1 MNFIHNDMKT
11 GVLIYEKTCFFVEK
25 YVLEDENRANKKK
38 NNVSL
43 M

>member
-11 GVLIYEKTCFFVEK
+11 GVLLDEKTCFFVEK
-25 YVLEDENRANKKK
+25 YVLKDENRAKK
-38 NNVSL
+38 NEKNVSL